1 MSATIDNEARPAPA
15 QPVLDH
21 LASDARQT
29 GTVFTVAFAIV
40 AGLAASRAAAHVLTP
55 TAFAAVVIGAAATLG
70 STGWVNG
77 VFGGALSTARGAVR
91 APDVPTEGRDPFSVR
106 SLWMTAL
113 AWGVGSAVWAGAG
126 AGLAAVA
133 LDGRRAGFLVVFAA
147 LLGLAGT
154 AGLVTNAVALRTGID
169 GVRRLG
175 VATAEPVPLRRRAW
189 RQLAL
194 PMAAIQLVVNAA
206 MSVMLFHDYTTG
218 DEFAP
223 RALTETVGLA
233 DVGVTVLLVSC
244 LFAWFA
250 GRWAAVDV
258 AIGRIVLDDPAT
270 QTVSPKARIGRQG
283 IVYLA
288 LFSLFVVGPMLGLLL
303 PTTPSLGAVVIVRSI
318 FAAVLVFIVTGL
330 AYVRTAVNELA
341 APEVSS

>member
-1 MSATIDNEARPAPA
+1 MTAVTDPATASAP
-15 QPVLDH
+15 QPVVEH

-29 GTVFTVAFAIV
+29 GTVLVVAFAII
-40 AGLAASRAAAHVLTP
+40 AGLAASRAAANVLTP
-55 TAFAAVVIGAAATLG
+55 AAFAAVVVGAAATLG

-91 APDVPTEGRDPFSVR
+91 APDVPTEGRDPFSFR
-106 SLWMTAL
+106 SLW
-113 AWGVGSAVWAGAG
+113 GSALLWGLGSALWAGAG
-126 AGLAAVA
+126 AGLAAVG

-147 LLGLAGT
+147 LVGLAGA
-154 AGLVTNAVALRTGID
+154 AGLVTNAVARRTGID

-175 VATAEPVPLRRRAW
+175 VATAAPVPLRRRAW

-218 DEFAP
+218 DDLAP

-283 IVYLA
+283 VVYLG
-288 LFSLFVVGPMLGLLL
+288 LFSAFVVGPMLGLLL
-303 PTTPSLGAVVIVRSI
+303 PATPSLGAVVVVRSV
-318 FAAVLVFIVTGL
+318 FAAVLVFVVTGL
-330 AYVRTAVNELA
+330 AYVRTAVNESA
-341 APEVSS
+341 ISEVPA

>member
-1 MSATIDNEARPAPA
+1 MTTATDTRTGAPS
-15 QPVLDH
+15 QPVVDH

-29 GTVFTVAFAIV
+29 GTVLGLTFLLV
-40 AGLAASRAAAHVLTP
+40 AGLAASRAAANVLTP
-55 TAFAAVVIGAAATLG
+55 AAFAAVIVGAAATLG

-77 VFGGALSTARGAVR
+77 VFGGAFSAARGTVR
-91 APDVPTEGRDPFSVR
+91 VPEVPTEGPDPFSFR
-106 SLWMTAL
+106 SLWGGAL
-113 AWGVGSAVWAGAG
+113 VWGIGSAVWAGAG

-133 LDGRRAGFLVVFAA
+133 LDGRRAGFGVVFAA
-147 LLGLAGT
+147 LVGLAGT
-154 AGLVTNAVALRTGID
+154 AGLVTNAVARRTGID

-194 PMAAIQLVVNAA
+194 PMAAVQLVVNAA
-206 MSVMLFHDYTTG
+206 MSMMLFHDYTTG

-258 AIGRIVLDDPAT
+258 AIGHITLDDPAT

-288 LFSLFVVGPMLGLLL
+288 LLSAFVIGPMLGLLL
-303 PTTPSLGAVVIVRSI
+303 SPTPSLGAVVVVRSL
-318 FAAVLVFIVTGL
+318 FAAVLVFVVTGL
-330 AYVRTAVNELA
+330 AYVRTAVNECA
-341 APEVSS
+341 TAEVPA

>member
-1 MSATIDNEARPAPA
+1 MTATEIQTPATS
-15 QPVLDH
+15 QPVVEH
-21 LASDARQT
+21 LATDARQT
-29 GTVFTVAFAIV
+29 GTMLAVAFAVV
-40 AGLAASRAAAHVLTP
+40 AGLAASRGAAHVLTP

-77 VFGGALSTARGAVR
+77 VFGGALSAARGAVR
-91 APDVPTEGRDPFSVR
+91 PPDVPAEGRDPFSFR
-106 SLWMTAL
+106 SLWGA
-113 AWGVGSAVWAGAG
+113 AFVWGIGSAVWAGAG

-147 LLGLAGT
+147 LVGLAGT
-154 AGLVTNAVALRTGID
+154 AGLVTNAVARRTGID

-223 RALTETVGLA
+223 RALTESVGLA

-288 LFSLFVVGPMLGLLL
+288 LLSAFVIGPMLGLLL
-303 PTTPSLGAVVIVRSI
+303 STTPSLGAVVAVRSV
-318 FAAVLVFIVTGL
+318 FAAALVFVVTGL
-330 AYVRTAVNELA
+330 AYVRTAVNES
-341 APEVSS
+341 APSEEST

>member
-1 MSATIDNEARPAPA
+1 
-15 QPVLDH
+15 
-21 LASDARQT
+21 
-29 GTVFTVAFAIV
+29 VAA
-40 AGLAASRAAAHVLTP
+40 
-55 TAFAAVVIGAAATLG
+55 
-70 STGWVNG
+70 
-77 VFGGALSTARGAVR
+77 
-91 APDVPTEGRDPFSVR
+91 EGRDPFSFR
-106 SLWMTAL
+106 ALWTAAL
-113 AWGVGSAVWAGAG
+113 VWGVGSALWAGAG

-133 LDGRRAGFLVVFAA
+133 LDGRRAGFVVVLAA
-147 LLGLAGT
+147 LIGLGGT
-154 AGLVTNAVALRTGID
+154 AGLVTNAVARRTGID

-175 VATAEPVPLRRRAW
+175 TATATPVPLRQRAW

-194 PMAAIQLVVNAA
+194 PMAAIQLAVNAA

-258 AIGRIVLDDPAT
+258 AIGRVVLDDPAT
-270 QTVSPKARIGRQG
+270 QTVTSKARIGRQG

-288 LFSLFVVGPMLGLLL
+288 LFSAFVVGPMLGLLL
-303 PTTPSLGAVVIVRSI
+303 STTPSLGAVVAVRSL
-318 FAAVLVFIVTGL
+318 FAAVLVFVVTGL
-330 AYVRTAVNELA
+330 AYVRTAVNESA
-341 APEVSS
+341 ISEASS